1 MNRKLLIMLL
11 VALCLALPAFAGGAK
26 ESSTPEKVIRI
37 ADNVPGLITPG
48 VWDGQTISMN
58 SSLYEYLVEMHA
70 VTGEIVPV
78 LATEW
83 STPDGKQWTFKL
95 RKGVTFHDGS
105 SFDSSDVKFSLER
118 TQDPQIGHLKK
129 QDFEIVASV
138 ETPDAH
144 TVVINLKESRP
155 TFIYQLMDYNL
166 AMLSSEYDYATLGES
181 KPMGTGPF
189 KLSKY
194 IPKESVVLEKNSSYW
209 NPELPKVDKLLIYFI
224 ADIDASISMLEAG
237 RVDVVP
243 FITPVIQKRL
253 ARTEGISVVSPYQEH
268 RFVSMHVDMKPW
280 DDNRVRQA
288 FKYAMDPHII
298 AKSISQ
304 MDLGEGVEYNE
315 SPILNMQAQYK
326 DLPLRQRDI
335 PKAKQLLAEAGY
347 PRGVTVDL
355 YFASDYPFGKEL
367 AQTIQ
372 ELAAPAGFKLML
384 KGMTR
389 DIYLSQYWL
398 NVPLSITGWG
408 GRVDPYML
416 LSVAFKGGAVWNESH
431 YDNPLVNDLID
442 KISDEV
448 DDEKRLAYYHALQD
462 IFYED
467 GPLLNVQVPL
477 LVAVS
482 DKVIDYRTPLTM
494 IPQYKYTDIL

>member
-1 MNRKLLIMLL
+1 M
-11 VALCLALPAFAGGAK
+11 
-26 ESSTPEKVIRI
+26 
-37 ADNVPGLITPG
+37 
-48 VWDGQTISMN
+48 
-58 SSLYEYLVEMHA
+58 
-70 VTGEIVPV
+70 
-78 LATEW
+78 
-83 STPDGKQWTFKL
+83 
-95 RKGVTFHDGS
+95 
-105 SFDSSDVKFSLER
+105 
-118 TQDPQIGHLKK
+118 
-129 QDFEIVASV
+129 
-138 ETPDAH
+138 
-144 TVVINLKESRP
+144 VINLKESRP

-384 KGMTR
+384 K
-389 DIYLSQYWL
+389 
-398 NVPLSITGWG
+398 
-408 GRVDPYML
+408 
-416 LSVAFKGGAVWNESH
+416 A
-431 YDNPLVNDLID
+431 
-442 KISDEV
+442 
-448 DDEKRLAYYHALQD
+448 
-462 IFYED
+462 
-467 GPLLNVQVPL
+467 
-477 LVAVS
+477 
-482 DKVIDYRTPLTM
+482 
-494 IPQYKYTDIL
+494 